1 MHSYHSNIVTLHAAV
16 FAQREAP
23 ARNVAALPS
32 GQGVAFHPSVCL
44 SVCLSPTFN
53 LFEIIILQ
61 KLQIYWIHNAR
72 HE

>member
-44 SVCLSPTFN
+44 SVCLSVPY
-53 LFEIIILQ
+53 LQ
-61 KLQIYWIHNAR
+61 FIRNHNSA
-72 HE
+72 ETADLLET